1 MKLIK
6 KMNQMMAIV
15 LLLMATLI
23 VSSCDNEDEDP
34 ILEPLDNIVT
44 IAQGNSDLTS
54 LVTALVKYPDLVST
68 LQGGEFTVF
77 APTNAAFEAVL
88 AAVGQSSVDDLPEAV
103 LRSILEYHVVANA
116 TIRSTDLS
124 NGTATTVQG
133 EDITINVDGGVTF
146 NGSATVVAADVDAQ
160 NGIIHVIDQVL
171 VMPSV
176 TPIVGTI
183 VAPAYFNKNFTTLI
197 AAVQAASP
205 GILTTLLNS
214 DEKTL
219 FAPTNDAFAAAG
231 ITELP
236 DQATLDAVLTYHV
249 IGAKV
254 EAADIAEGSSTAATL
269 GGDIYLSNNGANG
282 LFING
287 TTSVTTA
294 DIAGSNGVV
303 HVIDRTLLPASESI
317 ADIAIM
323 LSGADTPEFTQLV
336 AALVKVPSLLEAA
349 QSEGN
354 LTVFAPTDAAFQ
366 ALYDALEVADL
377 DALEAAIT
385 TDKLA
390 EVLQHHIVGARV
402 FSTDLSSGA
411 VGTLNQDI
419 TVDLDALSIVDANG
433 SDPANLVTSSLNIL
447 ATNGVIHVID
457 RVLIPTGIL

>member
-1 MKLIK
+1 
-6 KMNQMMAIV
+6 MAVV

-34 ILEPLDNIVT
+34 IIEPLDNIVT
-44 IAQGNSDLTS
+44 IAQGNSELSS

-146 NGSATVVAADVDAQ
+146 NGSATVVAADVEAQ
-160 NGIIHVIDQVL
+160 NGIIHVINQVL

-205 GILTTLLNS
+205 EILTTLLNS
-214 DEKTL
+214 EEKTL

-303 HVIDRTLLPASESI
+303 HVINKTLLPASESI

-419 TVDLDALSIVDANG
+419 TIDLDALSIVDANG
-433 SDPANLVTSSLNIL
+433 SDPANLVTNSLNIL
-447 ATNGVIHVID
+447 ATNGVIHVVD

>member
-1 MKLIK
+1 
-6 KMNQMMAIV
+6 MAVV

-34 ILEPLDNIVT
+34 IIEPLDNIVT
-44 IAQGNSDLTS
+44 IAQGNSELSS

-146 NGSATVVAADVDAQ
+146 NGSATVVAADVEAQ
-160 NGIIHVIDQVL
+160 NGIIHVINQVL

-205 GILTTLLNS
+205 EILTTLLNS
-214 DEKTL
+214 EEKTL

-303 HVIDRTLLPASESI
+303 HVINKTLLPASESI

-433 SDPANLVTSSLNIL
+433 SDPANLVTNSLNIL
-447 ATNGVIHVID
+447 ATNGVIHVVD